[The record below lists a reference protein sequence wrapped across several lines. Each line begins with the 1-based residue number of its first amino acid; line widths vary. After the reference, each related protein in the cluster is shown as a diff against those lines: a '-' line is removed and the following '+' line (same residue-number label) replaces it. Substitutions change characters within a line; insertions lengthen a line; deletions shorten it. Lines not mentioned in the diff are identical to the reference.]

1 MSSCHYA
8 NPPFISRLLPF
19 ISCPS
24 LHTHQIQAEN
34 SAPTVSASAAWS
46 NWLERATQARLAGRL
61 SARLASIHFCLSVNN
76 MASGVCVVVLT
87 TTTTAPPPAAPPHP
101 LTVAHSQ
108 QQPVPA
114 EPAACITLH
123 LLISIHTRSGG
134 TSQKGAAS
142 AESAMCRL
150 GKIVLG
156 FAALILPS
164 LKCSRR
170 SRNQSAKSAEQP
182 A

>member
-8 NPPFISRLLPF
+8 NPPAFSRLLPF

-46 NWLERATQARLAGRL
+46 NWLERTTQARLAGRL

-76 MASGVCVVVLT
+76 MASSVCVVVLT
-87 TTTTAPPPAAPPHP
+87 TTTTAPPPAAPPRP

-108 QQPVPA
+108 QQPVLQSLRLA
-114 EPAACITLH
+114 LRCICSFQFTPPEWRH
-123 LLISIHTRSGG
+123 QPERC
-134 TSQKGAAS
+134 SQ
-142 AESAMCRL
+142 
-150 GKIVLG
+150 
-156 FAALILPS
+156 
-164 LKCSRR
+164 RR
-170 SRNQSAKSAEQP
+170 VRNVP
-182 A
+182 FG